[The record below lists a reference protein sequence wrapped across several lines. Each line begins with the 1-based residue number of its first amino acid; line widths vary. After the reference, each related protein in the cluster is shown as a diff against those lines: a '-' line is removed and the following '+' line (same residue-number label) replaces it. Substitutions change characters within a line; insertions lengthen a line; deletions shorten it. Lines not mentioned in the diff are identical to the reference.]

1 MENYQMVLPE
11 TLGDESFKKDY
22 GIKYAYVTGSM
33 YRGIS
38 SKELVVKLG
47 KSELLGFFGTGGLT
61 MDEIEKNIVDIQ
73 SELVNGQ
80 NFGVNLLANMNAPQ
94 KEEAEVDLFLKHK
107 VKFIEASAFMQIT
120 PALVKYRV
128 KGLARDKDGI
138 VYSKNKIMAKVSRPE
153 IASIFLHPV
162 PETIARNLLKEG
174 KISDEEFAMS
184 KSMPMCDDLCAE
196 ADSGGHTDQA
206 SPYTLLP
213 SIIRLRDEIVEK
225 YGYTAKIRVGAA
237 GGIGTAEAA
246 AAAFILG
253 ADYILTGSINLCTVE
268 AGISDDVKDMLQIM
282 NIQDTAIAPSG
293 YLFEMGSK
301 VQVLN
306 KGTFFPARAQKLYDL
321 YQRYNSLDQIPE
333 KTKKQIQDKYFG
345 STFEEIYNEVKKY
358 YIDKNTRQIEKAEKN
373 PKHKMAMVFK
383 WYFRETTKLSLKGDK
398 NNRVNYQVH
407 CGPSLGAFNQSV
419 KSSQLEDWRKRHVHH
434 IAEKLMS
441 ETAELLNQRFNQIMH
456 KSARK

>member
-1 MENYQMVLPE
+1 MVFPE
-11 TLGDESFKKDY
+11 DLGDESFKKDY
-22 GIKYAYVTGSM
+22 RIKYAYITGSM

-38 SKELVVKLG
+38 SKEFVVRLG
-47 KSELLGFFGTGGLT
+47 KSELFGFFGTGGLRL
-61 MDEIEKNIVDIQ
+61 DEIEENVVNIQ
-73 SELVNGQ
+73 SELVSGQ
-80 NFGVNLLANMNAPQ
+80 SFGVNLLYNMSAPQ

-128 KGLARDKDGI
+128 KGLARDKDGS
-138 VYSKNKIMAKVSRPE
+138 VYSKNKIMAKISRPE
-153 IASIFLHPV
+153 VASIFLQPV
-162 PETIARNLLKEG
+162 PETIAKNLLEEG
-174 KISDEEFAMS
+174 KISDKEFAMS
-184 KSMPMCDDLCAE
+184 KSMPMCDDICAE

-213 SIIRLRDEIVEK
+213 SIIRLRDEFVK
-225 YGYTAKIRVGAA
+225 QYGYTTKIRVGAA

-253 ADYILTGSINLCTVE
+253 ADYILTGSINQCTVE
-268 AGISDDVKDMLQIM
+268 AGISDDVKDMLQNM

-306 KGTFFPARAQKLYDL
+306 KGTFFPARANKLYEL
-321 YQRYNSLDQIPE
+321 YQRYNGLDQIPE
-333 KTKKQIQDKYFG
+333 KTRKQIQEKYFG
-345 STFEEIYNEVKKY
+345 RTFEEIYNEVKKY
-358 YIDKNTRQIEKAEKN
+358 YIDKNTGQIEKAERN
-373 PKHKMAMVFK
+373 PKHKMALVFK

-419 KSSQLEDWRKRHVHH
+419 KGTRFEDWRNRHVDHL
-434 IAEKLMS
+434 AEKVMTD
-441 ETAELLNQRFNQIMH
+441 TADLLNQRFNSFTKKKI
-456 KSARK
+456 KR

>member
-1 MENYQMVLPE
+1 M
-11 TLGDESFKKDY
+11 GDESFKKDY
-22 GIKYAYVTGSM
+22 GTKYAHVTGSM
-33 YRGIS
+33 YRGIA
-38 SKELVVKLG
+38 SKELVVQLG
-47 KSELLGFFGTGGLT
+47 KSELFGFFGTGGLT
-61 MDEIEKNIVDIQ
+61 LDEIEKNIVNIQ
-73 SELVNGQ
+73 SELVNGK
-80 NFGVNLLANMNAPQ
+80 NFGMNLLSNMNAPK

-213 SIIRLRDEIVEK
+213 SIIRLRDELVKE
-225 YGYTAKIRVGAA
+225 YGYPTKIRVGAA
-237 GGIGTAEAA
+237 GGIGTAESA
-246 AAAFILG
+246 AAAFVLC
-253 ADYILTGSINLCTVE
+253 ADYIMTGSINQCTVE

-306 KGTFFPARAQKLYDL
+306 KGTFFPARAKKLY
-321 YQRYNSLDQIPE
+321 
-333 KTKKQIQDKYFG
+333 
-345 STFEEIYNEVKKY
+345 
-358 YIDKNTRQIEKAEKN
+358 
-373 PKHKMAMVFK
+373 
-383 WYFRETTKLSLKGDK
+383 
-398 NNRVNYQVH
+398 
-407 CGPSLGAFNQSV
+407 
-419 KSSQLEDWRKRHVHH
+419 
-434 IAEKLMS
+434 
-441 ETAELLNQRFNQIMH
+441 ELLKFRTL
-456 KSARK
+456 